1 MTNQHR
7 KGHDAR
13 ANYRRCNPLQRRPTI
28 LGGWPARHG
37 PETGFW
43 EIGPPLSPR
52 VYLPDGTCPR
62 VRPLSG
68 PQREFCSRYPLAVS
82 LASASRLLAPR
93 SLVHSAPEAM
103 AARSSSTRRRSQCKV
118 AANARFL
125 TFSQLFPIFDCHDL
139 SDEQKSI
146 VTTTQRLF
154 SFTWP
159 HPKSLDR
166 RSTRWATTQ
175 KTPLAQP
182 IRRGSSFALAHRSP
196 CVRNGSEHDS
206 WGSLIQS
213 PVTPV
218 TASCARQGIVR
229 MDMRS
234 RRFWTSDLMS
244 PARPI

>member
-52 VYLPDGTCPR
+52 VYLPDGTCP
-62 VRPLSG
+62 G
-68 PQREFCSRYPLAVS
+68 DS
-82 LASASRLLAPR
+82 LHLTFSKSPPVPR